1 MLRRL
6 HERLI
11 LVGVAHILPESRAE
25 VEQVIAAERP
35 AVVAVELCP
44 ARYHALLH
52 GGEGP
57 SAFDA
62 LRARRFGLFALN
74 KLLYALQ
81 NRLAKQ
87 TGMPAGD
94 EMLAA
99 IERAREV
106 GAKVEFIDR
115 DIDITLQRLILR
127 TGKLE
132 KLRLLAELL
141 IGLMPLGTRVDL
153 RKMTEDAVLS
163 QVLSSFKRASPTAYD
178 VLIEERNDYMA
189 NRIVELLALT
199 KGKILCVV
207 GAGHLPGLCRRLMS
221 QRWGWW
227 GTSVDYEV
235 SWGGKL
241 GDELDKNFFKP
252 SPKSPR

>member
-1 MLRRL
+1 MLRKL

-11 LVGVAHILPESRAE
+11 LVGVAHILPESKAE
-25 VEQVIAAERP
+25 VEQAIVEEQP
-35 AVVAVELCP
+35 DVVAVELCP

-52 GGEGP
+52 GGEGA
-57 SAFDA
+57 SALNA

-74 KLLYALQ
+74 KLLYFLQ

-87 TGMPAGD
+87 TGMPAGN
-94 EMLAA
+94 EMLTA

-115 DIDITLQRLILR
+115 DIDITLQRLIAR
-127 TGKLE
+127 TGRVE

-141 IGLMPLGTRVDL
+141 LGLMPLGARVDL
-153 RKMTEDAVLS
+153 SKMTEEEVLLRA
-163 QVLSSFKRASPTAYD
+163 LSSLKHASPTAYE

-189 NRIVELLALT
+189 NRIVELLALA

-207 GAGHLPGLCRRLMS
+207 GAGHLPGLCQRLKD

-227 GTSVDYEV
+227 GVSMGYEIG
-235 SWGGKL
+235 SGTA
-241 GDELDKNFFKP
+241 
-252 SPKSPR
+252 

>member
-1 MLRRL
+1 M
-6 HERLI
+6 
-11 LVGVAHILPESRAE
+11 PESKAE
-25 VEQVIAAERP
+25 VEQAIAKEQP

-57 SAFDA
+57 SAFNA
-62 LRARRFGLFALN
+62 LRARRFGLFVLN
-74 KLLYALQ
+74 KLLYSLQ

-87 TGMPAGD
+87 TGMPAGN
-94 EMLAA
+94 EMLTA

-115 DIDITLQRLILR
+115 DIDITLQRLIAR
-127 TGKLE
+127 TGRLE

-141 IGLMPLGTRVDL
+141 LGLMPLGARVDL
-153 RKMTEDAVLS
+153 HKMTEEEVLLRA
-163 QVLSSFKRASPTAYD
+163 LSSLKRASPTAYE

-207 GAGHLPGLCRRLMS
+207 GAGHLPGLCQRLRD

-227 GTSVDYEV
+227 EV
-235 SWGGKL
+235 SMGYEIGS
-241 GDELDKNFFKP
+241 EEAA
-252 SPKSPR
+252 